1 MKTNIFKRPVTIK
14 EQIKSAGQTNGTV
27 IRTIGTLTA
36 KEVLDVDTTINSTI
50 ISVAGTTITLTAE
63 VVELIAKGTS
73 VGFTQAHQWLDEVQE
88 QLEADA
94 KRAKD
99 FADLRLAEADA
110 RTEAK
115 LEQLF
120 NNIVMENIQRI
131 QRRIELKTSYE
142 DIVNGIVVKLKANEP
157 TPESVKKL
165 ELIINIYE
173 SEGIDVSFLYLLY
186 QSNQQQ
192 IQQQLP

>member
-1 MKTNIFKRPVTIK
+1 MKSNIFKRPTLIK
-14 EQIKSAGQTNGTV
+14 DGIKSVGQTNGTV

-50 ISVAGTTITLTAE
+50 ISATGTAINLTAE
-63 VVELIAKGTS
+63 AVELLAKGLST
-73 VGFTQAHQWLDEVQE
+73 GFAQAHQWLDEVNM

-94 KRAKD
+94 QRAKD
-99 FADLRLAEADA
+99 FADLRLVEADE

-120 NNIVMENIQRI
+120 NNVVIENIQRV

-142 DIVNGIVVKLKANEP
+142 NIVNELVVKLKADKP
-157 TPESVKKL
+157 TVESVKKL
-165 ELIINIYE
+165 ELIISIYE
-173 SEGIDVSFLYLLY
+173 SEGINVDFLYPLY
-186 QSNQQQ
+186 QNN
-192 IQQQLP
+192 QQQLP